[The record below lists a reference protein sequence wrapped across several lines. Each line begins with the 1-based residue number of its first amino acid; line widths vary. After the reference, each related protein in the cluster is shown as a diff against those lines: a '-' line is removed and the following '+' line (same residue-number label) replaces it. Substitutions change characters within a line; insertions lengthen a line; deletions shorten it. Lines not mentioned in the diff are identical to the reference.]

1 MLGRV
6 KLWLALCR
14 LLPILAIVGLVMAPL
29 AAPAAAAAM
38 TGTSTAAMTD
48 DMPCC
53 PKPPM
58 PDCAKA
64 CPLMAVC
71 LAKCFQNVSI
81 VGAVTAPLIVAER
94 IVPPDE
100 AQWDS
105 LPQAPP
111 PRPPRP

>member
-1 MLGRV
+1 MKFWCTL
-6 KLWLALCR
+6 R
-14 LLPILAIVGLVMAPL
+14 LLLPVLAVVGTVMAPL
-29 AAPAAAAAM
+29 AAPAVAGTMSAAATMAM
-38 TGTSTAAMTD
+38 AE

-53 PKPPM
+53 PHEKPVM

-64 CPLMAVC
+64 CPLMALC
-71 LAKCFQNVSI
+71 LAKCFQNLPP
-81 VGAVTAPLIVAER
+81 VTALVLVPLVAAER
-94 IVPPDE
+94 MVPSDE